1 MLTQVR
7 QLSILTLRHGD
18 GGETSPRAKV
28 ARCRNRGAR
37 IEQDSR
43 GPNDTRPMRHGG
55 SVGNRERSS
64 EIGNWPGAE
73 GAWTEK
79 RAESKAAA
87 HKRTGATVRVSRP
100 TNPHGYDVKS
110 GP

>member
-1 MLTQVR
+1 M
-7 QLSILTLRHGD
+7 
-18 GGETSPRAKV
+18 
-28 ARCRNRGAR
+28 
-37 IEQDSR
+37 
-43 GPNDTRPMRHGG
+43 
-55 SVGNRERSS
+55 
-64 EIGNWPGAE
+64 GNWPGVE

-100 TNPHGYDVKS
+100 INPHGYDVES